1 MRVASYIERSAGLR
15 LRIDRMAP
23 AGGNNL
29 IRRESDILR
38 LDFRRPGNEDSS
50 LSLSDVEAV
59 RLVLRGGSPIDWHRL
74 NFLTLA
80 DVDDFLRTNLLD
92 PADPRDLARLQ
103 YLHRE
108 SIRYLKASFGFR
120 FPLEVRQP
128 ADVRDLFLYASEDG
142 RMNRV
147 QILSCVVLKTMH
159 TLNHLEARALLQES
173 AISEAELLQVVEEQI
188 LRRAHALT
196 SEGLPIV
203 HFFGSRKT
211 RDSMI
216 NKLLSKKAARAADI
230 LDRVRFRIVVETR
243 SDVVPVLAHLFRRAF
258 PWNQITSGQSSNN
271 LVDVRRYLNQH
282 RRLRHLLAGLQVDV
296 NHEDQEDGSDNEF
309 SGASYRMINF
319 IIDVPVRLDH
329 LLERAGDPW
338 LLQHGS
344 IVYVGC
350 EFQVVDQETAYLN
363 EQGENSHA
371 NYKRRQKER
380 VSDRLK
386 WGLME
391 DGELPPA
398 TGNVRASMSNA
409 SPLDLTF
416 TDSMPQGSPQPPRE
430 PRRPKPELPRMPAA
444 FEEPTQPA
452 GTPPQ
457 LGSSSSSYE
466 LEEDSLLEPY
476 HHLDEPTYT
485 AGHFPQH
492 TEDKAGEPT
501 VAVGPLS
508 AEATTVGE
516 VTGPMLHPKD

>member
-1 MRVASYIERSAGLR
+1 
-15 LRIDRMAP
+15 
-23 AGGNNL
+23 
-29 IRRESDILR
+29 
-38 LDFRRPGNEDSS
+38 
-50 LSLSDVEAV
+50 V

-74 NFLTLA
+74 NFETLSA
-80 DVDDFLRTNLLD
+80 VDDFLRTNLLD
-92 PADPRDLARLQ
+92 PADPRDVARLQ

-108 SIRYLKASFGFR
+108 SIRYLKASFGYR
-120 FPLEVRQP
+120 FPVEVAHP
-128 ADVRDLFLYASEDG
+128 ADVRHLFLYASEQA
-142 RMNRV
+142 RLNRV

-196 SEGLPIV
+196 AEGLPIV

-216 NKLLSKKAARAADI
+216 NKLLSKSAARAADI

-243 SDVVPVLAHLFRRAF
+243 EDVVPVLAHLFARAF

-271 LVDVRRYLNQH
+271 LTDVRRYLNQN

-296 NHEDQEDGSDNEF
+296 NHEDLDSESDNEF

-371 NYKRRQKER
+371 KYKQRQRDR
-380 VSDRLK
+380 VSDRLM
-386 WGLME
+386 WGLLRE
-391 DGELPPA
+391 GRNKPA
-398 TGNVRASMSNA
+398 GKGIAHPAREA
-409 SPLDLTF
+409 SPLELAM
-416 TDSMPQGSPQPPRE
+416 TDSHPPGTSPPKRRTPRA
-430 PRRPKPELPRMPAA
+430 PRPELPLMPPPSD
-444 FEEPTQPA
+444 EPTQPGLTAAPTLRA
-452 GTPPQ
+452 GAG
-457 LGSSSSSYE
+457 LDK
-466 LEEDSLLEPY
+466 DSLFEQAPGA
-476 HHLDEPTYT
+476 DEVTLT
-485 AGHFPQH
+485 DEMIQA
-492 TEDKAGEPT
+492 
-501 VAVGPLS
+501 
-508 AEATTVGE
+508 GE
-516 VTGPMLHPKD
+516 VTKPSQNPNQPLDSQMSDASDSPEPLD

>member
-1 MRVASYIERSAGLR
+1 M
-15 LRIDRMAP
+15 
-23 AGGNNL
+23 

-38 LDFRRPGNEDSS
+38 LDLRRPDTQDER
-50 LSLSDVEAV
+50 LTLADVEAV

-74 NFLTLA
+74 NFETLS

-92 PADPRDLARLQ
+92 PSDPRDMARLE

-108 SIRYLKASFGFR
+108 SVRYLRKSFGYR
-120 FPLEVRQP
+120 FPVEVSDPTEVRH
-128 ADVRDLFLYASEDG
+128 LFLYASEEASG
-142 RMNRV
+142 NRI

-188 LRRAHALT
+188 MRRARALS

-216 NKLLSKKAARAADI
+216 NKLLSKTAARAADI
-230 LDRVRFRIVVETR
+230 LDRVRFRIVVETKE
-243 SDVVPVLAHLFRRAF
+243 DVVPVLAHLFRRAF
-258 PWNQITSGQSSNN
+258 PWNQITSGQSTNN

-282 RRLRHLLAGLQVDV
+282 RRIRHLLAGLQVDV
-296 NHEDQEDGSDNEF
+296 NHEDRDTEPDNEF
-309 SGASYRMINF
+309 SGSTYRMINF

-371 NYKRRQKER
+371 NYKSRQRER
-380 VSDRLK
+380 VSNRLM
-386 WGLME
+386 WGLLPE
-391 DGELPPA
+391 GTQELTEPSEPA
-398 TGNVRASMSNA
+398 GA
-409 SPLDLTF
+409 SPMSPLEVAVTESGPAVRSQPQRQPRPPRPALP
-416 TDSMPQGSPQPPRE
+416 SMPE
-430 PRRPKPELPRMPAA
+430 AC
-444 FEEPTQPA
+444 EEPTLVGQGPIA
-452 GTPPQ
+452 GPSASMVF
-457 LGSSSSSYE
+457 GM
-466 LEEDSLLEPY
+466 EEDSLLEPY
-476 HHLDEPTYT
+476 HGGAAVSGLADER
-485 AGHFPQH
+485 
-492 TEDKAGEPT
+492 T
-501 VAVGPLS
+501 VVADPD
-508 AEATTVGE
+508 TVGE
-516 VTGPMLHPKD
+516 ITAPGRRPE